1 MEKVITVNGAS
12 TPTPDISTVM
22 NGVKT
27 EEASVVRPIS
37 VVQPRNTRLS
47 FLNKRKISD
56 PHRESTLAN
65 GDAESPAS
73 SHGRSVSKDNQRR
86 GSFFRVQSSDLNRT
100 GTGDQSNFSD
110 DRRPSQASGQD
121 DQSSDGTSGLTKRS
135 SVRKRLSMLKLGK
148 KSSKTGVMGSLDE
161 E

>member
-1 MEKVITVNGAS
+1 
-12 TPTPDISTVM
+12 M

-27 EEASVVRPIS
+27 EEASVIRPIS

-56 PHRESTLAN
+56 PHRESNAIN
-65 GDAESPAS
+65 GEPESPAS
-73 SHGRSVSKDNQRR
+73 SHDRSMSKDNNQRR
-86 GSFFRVQSSDLNRT
+86 ASFFRVQSSDLNRS
-100 GTGDQSNFSD
+100 GTGDLSNFSE
-110 DRRPSQASGQD
+110 DRRPSQASEKDESASEG
-121 DQSSDGTSGLTKRS
+121 SSGLTKRG

-148 KSSKTGVMGSLDE
+148 KSSKAGLMGSLDE